1 MLTIA
6 KGASLIDL
14 IRWSFWHRKELF
26 CKWMVV
32 VTKESAL
39 ARPSLPLFCLLLHP
53 NLVWVSV
60 SFLSAFKAS
69 GEKIGSFGS
78 FASSLNS
85 KLRKVAEGDNLH
97 RLRLCLVGMPTPF
110 YCRVRRQFVAY
121 KMEGFC
127 WVEVPHWLHG
137 LHCLFTAY
145 KEISKVLDTTTVSV
159 VDLRPAFNQNGGQAS
174 FGPFLSAV
182 RVHG

>member
-1 MLTIA
+1 
-6 KGASLIDL
+6 
-14 IRWSFWHRKELF
+14 
-26 CKWMVV
+26 MVV

-60 SFLSAFKAS
+60 SYLSAFKAS

-78 FASSLNS
+78 FASSLTS

-110 YCRVRRQFVAY
+110 YCRV
-121 KMEGFC
+121 
-127 WVEVPHWLHG
+127 
-137 LHCLFTAY
+137 
-145 KEISKVLDTTTVSV
+145 
-159 VDLRPAFNQNGGQAS
+159 
-174 FGPFLSAV
+174 
-182 RVHG
+182 